1 MLTSYKPITFE
12 SEEAGEMGF
21 KGRNT
26 REEIKETDDE
36 EERYEGNLRR
46 ELPVLVSSRRIC
58 WLFGLLVGSVLNV
71 DGHQLN
77 SLNSSPTALPSTI
90 SFCPHNT

>member
-1 MLTSYKPITFE
+1 
-12 SEEAGEMGF
+12 MGF
-21 KGRNT
+21 KDRNT

-36 EERYEGNLRR
+36 EERCEGMVRKG
-46 ELPVLVSSRRIC
+46 LPVLVSSQRIC
-58 WLFGLLVGSVLNV
+58 WLFGLLVESVLNV
-71 DGHQLN
+71 DGHRLN